1 MTCMAASTALLLA
14 SLLGGLAEPISREQN
29 GVRLAELIDRL
40 SERPSQ
46 LGQFRLAFVGLVYYA
61 DRKVEELAT
70 ADDAAA
76 LFTNRQNALIATD
89 PEGFE
94 QLAALRPGELTVIER
109 KPRFG
114 RHGDMVL
121 VARSPDFI
129 ASTAHDTKR

>member
-1 MTCMAASTALLLA
+1 MACIAGSTALLLA

-29 GVRLAELIDRL
+29 GVRLAELVDRL
-40 SERPSQ
+40 PERPSQ
-46 LGQFRLAFVGLVYYA
+46 LGQFRLAFVGLVYYS

-70 ADDAAA
+70 ADAAAA
-76 LFTNRQNALIATD
+76 LFANRQNALIATD

-94 QLAALRPGELTVIER
+94 QLAALRPGELEIVAR

-121 VARSPDFI
+121 VARSPDYI
-129 ASTAHDTKR
+129 ANAANNSKR